1 MTTPEPLENIL
12 NALAA
17 VEHGAIPEHAPKC
30 NECNAAPVPRFGKM
44 CAPCIERRD
53 AREKRE
59 MLVRAFLSI
68 PTSLRRV
75 SFDDREFLKSFVDDV
90 DAIAAARDSVTR
102 KIVTLCGPAR
112 AGKTT
117 LAVCMLRERIVSAS
131 KPTATLAAFREA
143 AGARFVVAADLVQA
157 QSEHPFGKGS
167 APLVKAARAAT
178 VLVLDEVGGGPQG
191 DVQGVVFRLLHE
203 RHRELKQ
210 TIVTTGLDEHSVSN
224 LFGGGIAGR
233 LFEDAFVIRVN
244 KRAGAGQ
251 AA

>member
-1 MTTPEPLENIL
+1 VKNLEPLETIL
-12 NALAA
+12 HTLAA
-17 VEHGAIPEHAPKC
+17 VEDGTMHERAAKC
-30 NECNAAPVPRFGKM
+30 IECDEAPVPRFGKI
-44 CAPCIERRD
+44 CAPCIERRS
-53 AREKRE
+53 AREKRDQ
-59 MLVRAFLSI
+59 LVRAFQSI

-75 SFDDREFLKSFVDDV
+75 SFDDREHLKSFVDDAE
-90 DAIAAARDSVTR
+90 AIAAARDSVAR

-117 LAVCMLRERIVSAS
+117 LAVCMLRELIVSAS
-131 KPTATLAAFREA
+131 KPSATPSAFREA

-191 DVQGVVFRLLHE
+191 DSQGVVFRLLHE

-210 TIVTTGLDEHSVSN
+210 TIVTTGLDEQSVSG
-224 LFGGGIAGR
+224 LYGGGIAGR